1 VCATIRGVDTSAIAR
16 ELAARR
22 VALQAD
28 LDGFIAPPEPGATVG
43 FGKRIGDGTTEAVE
57 RLNTTAMARS
67 VTKSLAD
74 IDRALAKITEGT
86 YGVCDSCGD
95 PIPANRLEALPATSL
110 CVRCKTAGH

>member
-1 VCATIRGVDTSAIAR
+1 MDTAAIAK

-22 VALQAD
+22 NALQAD
-28 LDGFIAPPEPGATVG
+28 LDRFIAPPEPGATVG

-74 IDRALAKITEGT
+74 VDRALAKIADGS
-86 YGVCDSCGD
+86 YGVCDTCGD
-95 PIPANRLEALPATSL
+95 VIPDNRLEALPATSQ
-110 CVRCKTAGH
+110 CVRCSSAT